1 MFSFLKTRIENPY
14 PIPEDFFNDRVIEGA
29 DVYEQLAPVNK
40 LTGLRENP
48 LRLLET
54 LANSPEKSRAL
65 QAVLQELP
73 VIASKEGISN
83 DDMLEFM
90 EREFCTGTPAENE
103 VWCERLEAL
112 SEGIFNSLGINK
124 DGNAATE
131 TKIDFKAADAPEMS
145 E

>member
-1 MFSFLKTRIENPY
+1 MFSFLKSRINNPY
-14 PIPEDFFNDRVIEGA
+14 PISEDLFKDRVIEGA

-65 QAVLQELP
+65 QTVLQELP
-73 VIASKEGISN
+73 VIASKEGVSN

-103 VWCERLEAL
+103 LWCERLEAL
-112 SEGIFNSLGINK
+112 SDGIFSALGVSKPDVKPDSVISFEK
-124 DGNAATE
+124 GDAPAATE
-131 TKIDFKAADAPEMS
+131 
-145 E
+145 

>member
-1 MFSFLKTRIENPY
+1 MFSFLKSQFGNTY
-14 PIPEDFFNDRVIEGA
+14 PVSSDLFKDRVIEGA

-65 QAVLQELP
+65 QFVLQELP

-103 VWCERLEAL
+103 LWCERLEAL
-112 SEGIFNSLGINK
+112 SDGIFNALGVSKSDVKPDSTISFDK
-124 DGNAATE
+124 GDAPVATE
-131 TKIDFKAADAPEMS
+131 
-145 E
+145 

>member
-1 MFSFLKTRIENPY
+1 MFSFLKTRIENRY
-14 PIPEDFFNDRVIEGA
+14 PISEDFFKDRVIEGA

-65 QAVLQELP
+65 QTVLQELP
-73 VIASKEGISN
+73 VIASKDGISN

-103 VWCERLEAL
+103 LWCERLEAL
-112 SEGIFNSLGINK
+112 SEGIFNALGVAKPDIK
-124 DGNAATE
+124 PDSTISFEKG
-131 TKIDFKAADAPEMS
+131 DAPAAIE
-145 E
+145 